1 MINYCQCFQYGQ
13 CMPVW
18 NWMGTKPYLHTT
30 KKPEELLALILF
42 ILDVWFFPIRRIV
55 VSWKIA
61 TPYTYACG
69 SPSVTCLAHQFLFR
83 FPSQINEG
91 LPWCWQVLNATKPQ
105 VLAGLTVPNF
115 SLSAVRLSLTMLTF
129 RHPGKPPPCFLHSL
143 LLLWYIH
150 SSIWISRIFIYV
162 TKGNG

>member
-1 MINYCQCFQYGQ
+1 
-13 CMPVW
+13 MPVW

-105 VLAGLTVPNF
+105 VLAGPTVPNF
-115 SLSAVRLSLTMLTF
+115 SLSAVRLRLTMLTF
-129 RHPGKPPPCFLHSL
+129 RDPGKPPPSL
-143 LLLWYIH
+143 SPSPVVYSFKHMNIKN
-150 SSIWISRIFIYV
+150 IYLCD
-162 TKGNG
+162 